1 MAYAERR
8 GKGPRPWRVKYKIP
22 GGEASQSGF
31 ETKQAALTWG
41 RDQEAKVR
49 AGTWIDPGAGA
60 ITVSEWID
68 RWQAM
73 QDVGPSTEANREYQI
88 RRFILPY
95 WGKRKLNSLT
105 GEDIIVWER
114 KLHDVEG
121 MSRSTAK
128 DARALLHTILG
139 DAAAAKPPLI
149 PFNPAVRPRNR
160 GRGPAAGSLTAAC
173 SAHGRRR

>member
-1 MAYAERR
+1 MAYAEKR

-49 AGTWIDPGAGA
+49 AGTWTDPGAGA
-60 ITVSEWID
+60 ITISEWID

-73 QDVGPSTEANREYQI
+73 QDVGPSTVANREYQI

-95 WGKRKLNSLT
+95 WG
-105 GEDIIVWER
+105 ER
-114 KLHDVEG
+114 KLT
-121 MSRSTAK
+121 R
-128 DARALLHTILG
+128 
-139 DAAAAKPPLI
+139 
-149 PFNPAVRPRNR
+149 
-160 GRGPAAGSLTAAC
+160 
-173 SAHGRRR
+173 